1 MARPLPLHDPRP
13 QATYE
18 DARWF
23 METLRDEFAA
33 ADPEKFEAILNVLR
47 AFKAERID
55 TAGAVARMEDL
66 LSGHRELL
74 HDFNQFLPW
83 CYIRAHGP
91 AGGNIH

>member
-18 DARWF
+18 DARSY
-23 METLRDEFAA
+23 MEALRDEFAT

-47 AFKAERID
+47 AFNAERID
-55 TAGAVARMEDL
+55 TAEVVARMEEL
-66 LSGHRELL
+66 LSGHIELL